1 MEEHIKVL
9 REMQK
14 QTPRSWEQRYRSLM
28 SEAELLGLYGSIDNY
43 VDFIERFSGSKRVAD
58 RTRRDIEK
66 IRIWREAYANKMDKK
81 KTVGRPI
88 KGITEKLSYQIGIKL
103 KPRQYKYI
111 KEVSKNA
118 GVKPNVFIREFL
130 FPPSL

>member
-1 MEEHIKVL
+1 MQEHLELL
-9 REMQK
+9 RAMQK

-66 IRIWREAYANKMDKK
+66 IRIWREAYANKMEKK
-81 KTVGRPI
+81 KKVGRPI
-88 KGITEKLSYQIGIKL
+88 KEMGEKLTHQIGIKL
-103 KPRQYKYI
+103 KPLQYKYI
-111 KEVSKNA
+111 KEISKNT